1 MDEEVVHYT
10 EWVVKMKMED
20 IEHVTYGSP
29 VQCIV
34 NAPDAATARAHGARL
49 LGGSPDRLEVISM
62 GELGEAS
69 GPGIGNW
76 ENLPTAGGNE

>member
-1 MDEEVVHYT
+1 MGEEEVAST
-10 EWVVKMKMED
+10 EWIVTMKMED
-20 IEHVTYGSP
+20 IEHVTYGTP

-34 NAPDAATARAHGARL
+34 NAPDAATARATGAKL
-49 LGGSPDRLEVISM
+49 LGGDASKLEVTSL

-76 ENLPTAGGNE
+76 DNLPTA